1 MNHTKTGYTLGVAA
15 TALLLIWIG
24 IFKFT
29 PTEAAGIKPLV
40 ENSFLMSWTYKIGT
54 VQQVSNFIGFFE
66 IVTGTLLVSS
76 FWQSKAGLIGGY
88 LTLIIF
94 LTTLSFLATTPCVWK
109 TVDGV
114 PTTDFFVVKDLGYLA
129 IGLMV
134 IGTNSPKK

>member
-15 TALLLIWIG
+15 TALILIWIG

-29 PTEAAGIKPLV
+29 PTEAAAIKPLV
-40 ENSFLMSWTYKIGT
+40 ENSFLMSWMYKIGT

-66 IVTGTLLVSS
+66 IVTGTLLIASL
-76 FWQSKAGLIGGY
+76 WQTKAGLIGGY
-88 LTLIIF
+88 LTIIIF
-94 LTTLSFLATTPCVWK
+94 LTTLSFLATTPGVWK

-114 PTTDFFVVKDLGYLA
+114 PTTEFFVLKDLAYLA

-134 IGTNSPKK
+134 IGKHSPKK